1 MHNEENGKG
10 KNDEEIYNSNEY
22 ISGAKRAQ
30 NGTVPMNILQFQYP
44 FNYYIYK
51 TWYKYILIAMQLLIF
66 KLLIAEVVYDTKFF
80 IKHIP

>member
-1 MHNEENGKG
+1 MLYKFVEFLGLDIKARNKMHNEENGKG

-44 FNYYIYK
+44 FI
-51 TWYKYILIAMQLLIF
+51 IF
-66 KLLIAEVVYDTKFF
+66 IRLVINIF
-80 IKHIP
+80 